1 MIFDL
6 SMEVRII
13 DYKYSMEAYL
23 INWHLRRIKMV
34 VNTNNTT
41 TNNTTTTTAIITT
54 TTTTTTTSVLI

>member
-23 INWHLRRIKMV
+23 INWHLRIKMV

-41 TNNTTTTTAIITT
+41 NNNTTTTTAIITT